1 MTPRLRRLSLTAHVS
16 CSVGWLGAIAVF
28 LALAVIG
35 LACPQ
40 AQTARGVY
48 LVMEPAA
55 WSVLVPLAFASL
67 LTGLIQ
73 SLGTSW
79 GLGRHYWVLAKLLI
93 NVVTTV
99 VLLLY
104 LPTFAAMAAVAADP
118 GVDLAAVRNPSPVIH
133 AGAAMVLLLL
143 AAALSVYKPRGMTR
157 YGWRRRQREPDG
169 NRPAAAS
176 TATRV
181 EIALAD
187 HPAPGP

>member
-1 MTPRLRRLSLTAHVS
+1 MNMPPRLRRLALTTHVT
-16 CSVGWLGAIAVF
+16 CSVGWFGAVVVF

-35 LACPQ
+35 LASPQ
-40 AQTARGVY
+40 PQTVRGVY

-67 LTGLIQ
+67 LSGLVQ

-79 GLGRHYWVLAKLLI
+79 GLARHYWVLAKLLI

-104 LPTFAAMAAVAADP
+104 LPTFAAMAAAAAEP

-143 AAALSVYKPRGMTR
+143 AAALSVYKPRGLTR
-157 YGWRRRQREPDG
+157 YGWRRRQQERDG
-169 NRPAAAS
+169 TVPT
-176 TATRV
+176 TANV
-181 EIALAD
+181 L
-187 HPAPGP
+187 